1 MVIAKIAKGVKSL
14 VTGKRK
20 RIIKRQQSRITQR
33 LGDLKRTTSGSRLGR
48 NTKRV
53 LKSRQHRQIR
63 KTAAILP
70 PSRTVDPTR
79 ATNLFPYLKL
89 DTKFDHPNTTRPV
102 RALFQYEV
110 PLSKQLT
117 RSPLRKGQSLGKYGG
132 MSLGAP
138 RIGALGSR
146 ADYLK
151 HVRKIR
157 LTKRQ
162 RKENKMID
170 DATDDWTRAFYS
182 N

>member
-20 RIIKRQQSRITQR
+20 RIIKRQQSRITRR

-70 PSRTVDPTR
+70 SIRTVDPTR
-79 ATNLFPYLKL
+79 AANLFPYLKL
-89 DTKFDHPNTTRPV
+89 GTKFGDRP
-102 RALFQYEV
+102 AH
-110 PLSKQLT
+110 
-117 RSPLRKGQSLGKYGG
+117 GKYGG